1 MFTAPRDGS
10 LPEDLACR
18 CCSLVC
24 PQEEYNDYHEGDTS
38 EEIVMDA
45 LPVATQSP
53 SLCQMM
59 RKIQS
64 R

>member
-10 LPEDLACR
+10 SPEGLARR

-24 PQEEYNDYHEGDTS
+24 PQEEYNDYHEGDTG

-53 SLCQMM
+53 SLC
-59 RKIQS
+59 
-64 R
+64 